1 MKLNLIFTLF
11 MLVSLYSCNTLS
23 SPSVRL
29 VNDYVKN
36 TKTYLLEF
44 NKSQSS
50 QLGKISQVFSLEFVK
65 SNVNPE
71 FVDLVIKTNQSLSEA
86 PFSKEIFLLAGT
98 KKNSYNLENIRST
111 PISENVV
118 SNNSYTSYENRTTH
132 VPVTTTVQSTVN
144 DVPVTETKTEIQV
157 VNEMVPVTNNR
168 QRVSAV
174 SYLVTK
180 NRIRIPSQ
188 ELKELCAHSQI
199 VLRIYNEDN
208 DFWTLNFNNYD
219 IYEIKNLLDNKVQSH
234 RISN

>member
-1 MKLNLIFTLF
+1 M
-11 MLVSLYSCNTLS
+11 
-23 SPSVRL
+23 
-29 VNDYVKN
+29 
-36 TKTYLLEF
+36 
-44 NKSQSS
+44 
-50 QLGKISQVFSLEFVK
+50 
-65 SNVNPE
+65 
-71 FVDLVIKTNQSLSEA
+71 
-86 PFSKEIFLLAGT
+86 
-98 KKNSYNLENIRST
+98 
-111 PISENVV
+111 V

-144 DVPVTETKTEIQV
+144 DVPVTETKTEIKV

-208 DFWTLNFNNYD
+208 DF
-219 IYEIKNLLDNKVQSH
+219 
-234 RISN
+234 